1 MKTTLLTLFSI
12 LLSSFVFSQTYETK
26 NKVYIPKG
34 QVIQKTQTSKN
45 CEEKITKNSI
55 IKSEQTKTKDGK
67 SYTITTLDTLS
78 KDSLLKYDKKHTL
91 KIIDFSGWVNIKVDE
106 KDKSK
111 LNINP
116 WLSKE
121 QKIDSSTI
129 VRRINKSIDCS
140 GNYIS
145 PMKIDTLKKDEVYRY
160 SRVEKKDTI
169 STKSD
174 WFSKSKNIIEILDSN
189 GEIDYYLVNKF
200 DQNADYYLKLKNRSI
215 ISLKK
220 QSLVFGPVTIPF
232 KYRFSHTKNEVNI
245 ESEFS
250 ADFNAGI
257 FVGKN
262 WGRYRVRYESKEL
275 KTLSNLSLTIG
286 PFLSLSTTA
295 LDSESTSGSKKPLG
309 DDESKTI
316 ASLSP
321 GIGIMTSIYNF
332 NFGLFGGFDVG
343 FGNSAKKW
351 NFNNKPW
358 IGFGIGYNITNSFL
372 KK

>member
-1 MKTTLLTLFSI
+1 MKTTLLTIFSI
-12 LLSSFVFSQTYETK
+12 FLTSFVFSQTYETK

-34 QVIQKTQTSKN
+34 LVIQKTETSKN

-67 SYTITTLDTLS
+67 NYTITKLATLS
-78 KDSLLKYDKKHTL
+78 KDSLLKFDKKQTL
-91 KIIDFSGWVNIKVDE
+91 KITDFSGWVNIKEDE

-116 WLSKE
+116 WLSRE

-129 VRRINKSIDCS
+129 IKRINKSIDCA

-145 PMKIDTLKKDEVYRY
+145 IVKMDTLKKDEVYRY

-169 STKSD
+169 SIKSD
-174 WFSKSKNIIEILDSN
+174 WFSKSKNIIEIYNSN
-189 GEIDYYLVNKF
+189 AKIEYYLINKF
-200 DQNADYYLKLKNRSI
+200 DQNADYYLKLNNRSFV
-215 ISLKK
+215 SLKK
-220 QSLVFGPVTIPF
+220 QSVVFGPVTIPF
-232 KYRFSHTKNEVNI
+232 KYRFSHAKNEVNI

-275 KTLSNLSLTIG
+275 KKLSNLSLTVG
-286 PFLSLSTTA
+286 PFLSLSTTN
-295 LDSESTSGSKKPLG
+295 LDSESSSGAKSPLRE
-309 DDESKTI
+309 DESKTI
-316 ASLSP
+316 ASISP

-332 NFGLFGGFDVG
+332 NFGFFGGFDLG

-351 NFNNKPW
+351 NFNNRPW
-358 IGFGIGYNITNSFL
+358 IGFGIGYNITSSFL
-372 KK
+372 K